1 MTTENTEP
9 TNNDELSGEA
19 PNKRRVMPKV
29 VIDGVEYIPAKNVV
43 ANEMAIAKGLLMQ
56 FWGVCSDEKAT
67 ELINDKSIS
76 VVVTDEYQGESLRSV
91 LDEIAKQ
98 A

>member
-1 MTTENTEP
+1 
-9 TNNDELSGEA
+9 
-19 PNKRRVMPKV
+19 MPKV
-29 VIDGVEYIPAKNVV
+29 IIDGVEYIPAKDAL

-56 FWGVCSDEKAT
+56 FWGTCPDDKAQ
-67 ELINDKSIS
+67 ELINDSSIC
-76 VVVTDEYQGESLRSV
+76 VYVGDEYGENTLRNV